1 MNLLNKI
8 KNLLSAHSRAKE
20 LEAENRGLRAD
31 LREMTDINDSLENMC
46 ADLMRQNNELKKQI
60 DAISALDAEAMK
72 LLQQELDLIFL
83 ENMEPIGEA

>member
-1 MNLLNKI
+1 MG
-8 KNLLSAHSRAKE
+8 S
-20 LEAENRGLRAD
+20 
-31 LREMTDINDSLENMC
+31 EMCIRDRTDINDSLENMC